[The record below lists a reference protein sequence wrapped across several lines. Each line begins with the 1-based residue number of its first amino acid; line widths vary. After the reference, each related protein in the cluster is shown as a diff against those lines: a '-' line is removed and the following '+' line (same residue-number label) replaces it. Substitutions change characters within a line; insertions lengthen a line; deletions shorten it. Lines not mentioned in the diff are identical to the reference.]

1 MQSKAKT
8 VDAYISELPADR
20 KEAVLRLR
28 KEISSNLPEG
38 FKEEMSYG
46 MIGYVVP
53 HSLYPPGY
61 HTTPHL
67 PLPFINIASQ
77 KNYIAVYHMAIGA
90 VDEMLAWFT
99 REYSARCRT
108 KLDMGRGCIRLK
120 KLEDIPY
127 GLFGEL
133 AAKMTAAQWIELYE
147 NRYKK

>member
-1 MQSKAKT
+1 MQSKALT
-8 VDAYISELPADR
+8 VEAYIAELPEER
-20 KEAVLRLR
+20 KEAVIRLR

-38 FKEEMSYG
+38 FREEMSYG

-61 HTTPHL
+61 HTTPKL

-77 KNYIAVYHMAIGA
+77 KNYIAVYHMAISAEEGLL
-90 VDEMLAWFT
+90 DWFT
-99 REYSARCRT
+99 KEYSARCKT

-120 KLEDIPY
+120 KIADIPY
-127 GLFGEL
+127 SLFGEL
-133 AAKMTAAQWIELYE
+133 ASKMSASQWIDLYE

>member
-8 VDAYISELPADR
+8 VSEYLKELPDDR
-20 KEAVLRLR
+20 REAVEKLRQVIL
-28 KEISSNLPEG
+28 SNLPQG
-38 FKEEMSYG
+38 YFEEMSYG

-61 HTTPHL
+61 HTTPKL

-77 KNYIAVYHMAIGA
+77 KNYIAVYHMAISA
-90 VDEMLAWFT
+90 VDDLLAWFT
-99 REYSARCRT
+99 REYAARCKT

-120 KLEDIPY
+120 KTADIPY
-127 GLFGEL
+127 ELFGEL
-133 AAKMTAAQWIELYE
+133 ASKMSPQEWIQLYE